1 MTNRPQALLPRAGV
15 LAFLAGV
22 LLVPPAAAS
31 LVVHLDLVSL
41 HARAGM
47 LFHGRCTAKQ
57 EFPEAKPFPYTEYTF
72 TVIDAVKG
80 CRDGAGKTLETVT
93 VRHAGTRS
101 GYVRPDG
108 LEVAPLRLGL
118 PEHEVGEEAILFLT
132 RESRL
137 GLSAPVGL
145 TQAEVDLIITQTIQT
160 SDKTRAAIRLP
171 LGTSAKIIAVITDVR
186 GLILAHFRMEDTLTD
201 AVDVVPAKA
210 RSAVYYS
217 LPGGPALLDQ

>member
-1 MTNRPQALLPRAGV
+1 MTSYRPQALLPRSGI

-31 LVVHLDLVSL
+31 LVVQLDLVSL
-41 HARAGM
+41 HSRAGT
-47 LFHGRCTAKQ
+47 LFHGRCTGRQ

-80 CRDGAGKTLETVT
+80 CRDGGGKALETLT
-93 VRHAGTRS
+93 IRHAGTRA

-132 RESRL
+132 PESRL

-145 TQAEVDLIITQTIQT
+145 TQGKFKVLRKDG
-160 SDKTRAAIRLP
+160 RATVKNE
-171 LGTSAKIIAVITDVR
+171 LGNCGLLEKVEAASFR
-186 GLILAHFRMEDTLTD
+186 GLRDEDLQSLRGGKD
-201 AVDVVPAKA
+201 GIELDRFLQLL
-210 RSAVYYS
+210 RSVRE
-217 LPGGPALLDQ
+217 

>member
-1 MTNRPQALLPRAGV
+1 MMNHPQALLPRAGV

-22 LLVPPAAAS
+22 LLVPPVAAS

-41 HARAGM
+41 HARAGT
-47 LFHGRCTAKQ
+47 LFHGSCTAKQ

-145 TQAEVDLIITQTIQT
+145 TQGKFKVVRKNGTATVKNELGNCGLFEKVD
-160 SDKTRAAIRLP
+160 AASFRDLRDEDLQSFRGEKDAIE
-171 LGTSAKIIAVITDVR
+171 LGRFLK
-186 GLILAHFRMEDTLTD
+186 LL
-201 AVDVVPAKA
+201 
-210 RSAVYYS
+210 RSVKE
-217 LPGGPALLDQ
+217 